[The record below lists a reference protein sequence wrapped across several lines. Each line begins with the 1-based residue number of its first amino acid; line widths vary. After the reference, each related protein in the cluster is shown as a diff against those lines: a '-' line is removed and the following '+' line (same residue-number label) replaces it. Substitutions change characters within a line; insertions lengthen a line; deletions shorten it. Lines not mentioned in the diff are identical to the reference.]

1 MITKSLANRVFVEN
15 IGMGKD
21 LSEMTLE
28 ELWEL
33 FPIFL
38 VAHDDRWK
46 DSFNEIE
53 KTLAGLLSEQPVVRI
68 SHIGSTA
75 IQGIWAKNIIDVM
88 IEIPQSTDMK
98 DIAQIL
104 EKNGFIVMSAEA
116 NRVSLNKGYTENGFA
131 DKVFHVHL
139 RYTGDN
145 DELYFRDYLNE
156 HPDVAKEYE
165 SLKLRLWKQFEHNR
179 DAYTDAKTDFIS
191 K

>member
-1 MITKSLANRVFVEN
+1 
-15 IGMGKD
+15 MGKD

-38 VAHDDRWK
+38 VEHDDRWK
-46 DSFNEIE
+46 DFFDEVE
-53 KTLAGLLSEQPVVRI
+53 KTLTRILSEQPVERI

-75 IQGIWAKNIIDVM
+75 IQGIWAKNIVDVM

-98 DIAQIL
+98 D
-104 EKNGFIVMSAEA
+104 VMYAEA
-116 NRVSLNKGYTENGFA
+116 NRISLNKGYTENGFA
-131 DKVFHVHL
+131 DKVYHIHL
-139 RYTGDN
+139 RYAGDN

-156 HPDVAKEYE
+156 HPAVAKEYE
-165 SLKLRLWKQFEHNR
+165 TLKLRLWKQYEHDR

-191 K
+191 KWTAEARKEYGDRY